1 MCSIRD
7 QTSSNDQ
14 RGSIHS
20 VGEEGLD
27 FPACDLVIRFDP
39 LQTMIGYVQSRGRA
53 RHQKSKFILMLNQDQ
68 PIEIQNY
75 NVSKMLLV
83 STKRLLMRHHLFA
96 AFHCVGTDPQSGLP
110 RRSRRSSCV

>member
-7 QTSSNDQ
+7 QTSSNEHL
-14 RGSIHS
+14 RIGPS

-75 NVSKMLLV
+75 NVSKMLPV
-83 STKRLLMRHHLFA
+83 SLKLLLIRHCLFA
-96 AFHCVGTDPQSGLP
+96 AFHCLRTDT
-110 RRSRRSSCV
+110 

>member
-1 MCSIRD
+1 MSFVKKMP
-7 QTSSNDQ
+7 
-14 RGSIHS
+14 S

-68 PIEIQNY
+68 PDEFKNY
-75 NVSKMLLV
+75 Q
-83 STKRLLMRHHLFA
+83 
-96 AFHCVGTDPQSGLP
+96 VG
-110 RRSRRSSCV
+110 RRSSHIVITIA

>member
-1 MCSIRD
+1 MSPIRCFGIVQAETYVCRD
-7 QTSSNDQ
+7 
-14 RGSIHS
+14 RS

-68 PIEIQNY
+68 PVEIQNY
-75 NVSKMLLV
+75 EVSH
-83 STKRLLMRHHLFA
+83 SW
-96 AFHCVGTDPQSGLP
+96 LP
-110 RRSRRSSCV
+110 